1 MARRK
6 TIAIDD
12 GLILIGLG
20 ANRAVGQTASPLATC
35 QEALSQLGDCGIK
48 VRRRSG
54 WYVSAPVPNADQ
66 DWYINAVAAV
76 DTELLPNAV
85 LKKLLKVEKGFGR
98 RRSARWEAR
107 TLDLDL
113 LAYGRE
119 VLTGGDLDEPIL
131 PHPRVLERA
140 FVIKLIMEIAPAWS
154 HPTDSRSLQDQVAL
168 LRSRQH
174 LLALSPPVLE
184 IDGKICNNT

>member
-1 MARRK
+1 MAGRK
-6 TIAIDD
+6 TVAIDD
-12 GLILIGLG
+12 ELILIGLG
-20 ANRAVGQTASPLATC
+20 ANRTADRTTSPLATC
-35 QEALSQLGDCGIK
+35 QEALFQLGDCGMT

-54 WYVSAPVPNADQ
+54 WYVSAPVPKTDQ
-66 DWYINAVAAV
+66 GWYINAVVAV
-76 DTELLPNAV
+76 DTELLPKAV
-85 LKKLLKVEKGFGR
+85 LKKLLNVEKRYGR

-119 VLTGGDLDEPIL
+119 VRSGGGLDEPIL

-140 FVIKLIMEIAPAWS
+140 FVIQPIMEIAPAWS
-154 HPTDSRSLQDQVAL
+154 HPTDSRSLQCQSDL
-168 LRSRQH
+168 LRSGQN

-184 IDGKICNNT
+184 IDSKICDNT